1 MPDITTERWG
11 ELYDHAFPQVYRALV
26 AATFDRDRALDGLH
40 DAFEEGLRHPPQD
53 DRNLEGWL
61 YRVALR
67 KTRRGIF
74 TSRREAQ
81 PKDAASRDAAT
92 NDDLTATLDRLE
104 IGRLLGLLSERQ
116 RAIVV
121 AQYYLGLTQ
130 DEIADAL
137 GIRRGTVSATVS
149 QSLARMR
156 EGVVRPKEGI
166 ARG

>member
-1 MPDITTERWG
+1 MPDITPERWV
-11 ELYDHAFPQVYRALV
+11 ELYDRAFPQVYRALV
-26 AATFDRDRALDGLH
+26 AATFDQERALDGLH

-67 KTRRGIF
+67 KTRRGLF
-74 TSRREAQ
+74 RAQRESGSAEAITT
-81 PKDAASRDAAT
+81 DGIAAV
-92 NDDLTATLDRLE
+92 LDRLE
-104 IGRLLGLLSERQ
+104 VGRLLGLLTERQ

-121 AQYYLGLTQ
+121 AHYYLGLTQ

-137 GIRRGTVSATVS
+137 DIRRGTVSATVS

-156 EGVVRPKEGI
+156 EQGSVSG
-166 ARG
+166 

>member
-1 MPDITTERWG
+1 MPEIAPERWG
-11 ELYDHAFPQVYRALV
+11 DVYDRAFPQVYRALV
-26 AATFDRDRALDGLH
+26 ATTFDRDRALDGLH
-40 DAFEEGLRHPPQD
+40 DAFEEGLRNPPSD

-74 TSRREAQ
+74 RAQREVAL
-81 PKDAASRDAAT
+81 DAGSSSDEVAAIIQ
-92 NDDLTATLDRLE
+92 RLE
-104 IGRLLGLLSERQ
+104 VGRLLALLTERQ

-121 AQYYLGLTQ
+121 AHYYLGLTQ
-130 DEIADAL
+130 DEIAEGL

-156 EGVVRPKEGI
+156 EEGI

>member
-1 MPDITTERWG
+1 MPELAVERWQ
-11 ELYDHAFPQVYRALV
+11 ELYDRAFPQVYRALV
-26 AATFDRDRALDGLH
+26 AATLDRERALDGLH
-40 DAFEEGLRHPPQD
+40 DAFEEGMRHPPAD

-74 TSRREAQ
+74 RGGREVELA
-81 PKDAASRDAAT
+81 
-92 NDDLTATLDRLE
+92 DLTSDDPTAAIVQRLE
-104 IGRLLGLLSERQ
+104 VGRLLAILSERQ

-121 AQYYLGLTQ
+121 AHFYLGLTQ
-130 DEIADAL
+130 EQIASAL

-156 EGVVRPKEGI
+156 EKGAEH
-166 ARG
+166 A

>member
-1 MPDITTERWG
+1 MPEMTPERWG
-11 ELYDHAFPQVYRALV
+11 DLYDRAFPQVYRALV
-26 AATFDRDRALDGLH
+26 ATTFDRERALDGLH
-40 DAFEEGLRHPPQD
+40 DAFEEGLRNPPHD

-74 TSRREAQ
+74 RAHREVSIDPGSSPDEIEAIIQ
-81 PKDAASRDAAT
+81 
-92 NDDLTATLDRLE
+92 RLE
-104 IGRLLGLLSERQ
+104 VGRLLALLTERQ

-121 AQYYLGLTQ
+121 AHYYLGLTQ
-130 DEIADAL
+130 DEIAEGL

-156 EGVVRPKEGI
+156 EEGI

>member
-1 MPDITTERWG
+1 MPEITPERWG
-11 ELYDHAFPQVYRALV
+11 DVYDQAFPQVYRALI
-26 AATFDRDRALDGLH
+26 ATTFDRERALDGLH
-40 DAFEEGLRHPPQD
+40 DAFEEGLRHPPHD

-74 TSRREAQ
+74 RSQREVSIEAGSSS
-81 PKDAASRDAAT
+81 DEVAAIIQ
-92 NDDLTATLDRLE
+92 RLE
-104 IGRLLGLLSERQ
+104 VGRLLALLTERQ

-121 AQYYLGLTQ
+121 AHYYLGLTQ
-130 DEIADAL
+130 DEIAEGL

-149 QSLARMR
+149 QSLTRMR
-156 EGVVRPKEGI
+156 EEGI